1 MLDEA
6 AAEKGSCVGG
16 RGRTPPDEDS
26 SLSISVFLGEEMD
39 PTLDLS

>member
-1 MLDEA
+1 MLDEG
-6 AAEKGSCVGG
+6 AAEKGSCVAG
-16 RGRTPPDEDS
+16 RRTPPNEDS

>member
-1 MLDEA
+1 MLDKA

-16 RGRTPPDEDS
+16 GGTPPDEDS